1 MKTVYA
7 VCCETRIDGGAPG
20 YFIITTCDRL
30 EDAEKAKAKLNT
42 LSTSEL
48 DLLGNMTF
56 NDYVFGYN
64 EGACR
69 YMYDNPDVI
78 FISEIRVV
86 ESNELDEHLS
96 YLSNVNER
104 KDEFDKMFEAKR
116 KAARAE
122 EAAKIKEEEERKRKA
137 EESAQNAMNKAREY
151 YMNHLDEE

>member
-1 MKTVYA
+1 MKTIYA

-30 EDAEKAKAKLNT
+30 EDAEKVKTKLNT
-42 LSTSEL
+42 LSVSEL
-48 DLLGNMTF
+48 SLLGDRDF

-64 EGACR
+64 EGACAH
-69 YMYDNPDVI
+69 YNDLNMI
-78 FISEIRVV
+78 FISKINVV

-96 YLSNVNER
+96 YLGSVGEREDEYNEIIEAER
-104 KDEFDKMFEAKR
+104 KAEWAK
-116 KAARAE
+116 E
-122 EAAKIKEEEERKRKA
+122 YAKIKEEEERKRKA

>member
-1 MKTVYA
+1 MKKVYA

-30 EDAEKAKAKLNT
+30 EDAEKVKTKLNT
-42 LSTSEL
+42 LSVSEL
-48 DLLGNMTF
+48 SLLGNMTF

-64 EGACR
+64 EGACAH
-69 YMYDNPDVI
+69 YNDLNMI
-78 FISEIRVV
+78 FISKIRVV

-96 YLSNVNER
+96 YLSTVNER
-104 KDEFDKMFEAKR
+104 KDKFDKMFEAKR

-137 EESAQNAMNKAREY
+137 EESAQNAMDKAREY